1 MTAAQLMDITLT
13 VLRIIVGFAFIAAV
27 LVAVT
32 HWAVRTGKIA
42 PFGGWATMVRR
53 FSDPVVNP
61 IEKRVLRMGG
71 NPQDAPIWLVGGVT
85 IMGLILLAAVDWI
98 AGVVTSLYWA
108 IAAGPRGILP
118 VLTNLIFNILMVALL
133 VRVFGS
139 WIGAS
144 PTAKLMRLAHRLTDW
159 LVDPIR
165 RLLPPIGMFDF
176 SPLVAWLLLSFLRVL
191 LFRVFFW

>member
-1 MTAAQLMDITLT
+1 MTTAQLMDITLA
-13 VLRIIVGFAFIAAV
+13 VLRVAVGSAFIAAV

-42 PFGGWATMVRR
+42 PFGSWASLVRR
-53 FSDPVVNP
+53 LSDPVVQP
-61 IEKRVLRMGG
+61 LEKRVIRMGG

-85 IMGLILLAAVDWI
+85 ILGLILLAAVDWI
-98 AGVVTSLYWA
+98 VGVVVSLYWA
-108 IAAGPRGILP
+108 INAGPRGIFP
-118 VLTNLIFNILMVALL
+118 VVTNLVFNILMVALL

-144 PTAKLMRLAHRLTDW
+144 PFGKLMRLANRLTDW

-176 SPLVAWLLLSFLRVL
+176 SPLVAWLVLSFTRVL
-191 LFRVFFW
+191 IFRAFF